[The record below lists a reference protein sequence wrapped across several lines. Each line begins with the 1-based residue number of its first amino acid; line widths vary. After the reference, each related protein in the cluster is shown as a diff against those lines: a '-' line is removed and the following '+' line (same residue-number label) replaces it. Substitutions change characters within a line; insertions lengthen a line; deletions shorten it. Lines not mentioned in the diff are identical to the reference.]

1 MAAKN
6 MHRLPKEKLKNR
18 LKFSN
23 NKKME
28 EIPERP
34 GVYAIWKGEDLLYV
48 GMAGRGWDN
57 QSKKKGDGNLKSRLQ
72 NHAKARRNNILAYYL
87 IENYVGTKI
96 TSNKWKEFREPG
108 KEKTL
113 QNEVRNFIKKELT
126 YSYAV
131 AENTTIKKGN
141 KVYSGKIAADWENQL
156 IDGALD
162 GKKPEFNIK

>member
-1 MAAKN
+1 MAAKE
-6 MHRLPKEKLKNR
+6 MHQLPKDKLKKR
-18 LKFSN
+18 FKFSN
-23 NKKME
+23 NKQME
-28 EIPERP
+28 KIPEKP
-34 GVYAIWKGEDLLYV
+34 GVYAIWKGEGLLYV

-96 TSNKWKEFREPG
+96 TSNKWKEFRDPE
-108 KEKTL
+108 KEQTL

-131 AENTTIKKGN
+131 AENTTIKRDK
-141 KVYSGKIAADWENQL
+141 KVYSGKLAAKGENEL
-156 IDGALD
+156 INGALD
-162 GKKPEFNIK
+162 GQKPEFNIK